1 MVIMRCST
9 LLAVTLISL
18 YMLQVTGQEPQFP
31 GEDNINPDAG
41 YSYSDGYDD
50 YDDDYDDQYSDD
62 QDDYKHQDDDYDE
75 SNYQY
80 TDDEYAHQDDYLDMN
95 GSDAGPQPVFTT
107 DTTRELVD
115 LGNTARITCGLTNLG
130 DRVIFWKKEQDEGEP
145 KIISMD
151 DNTFNDERIHVE
163 VGEGT
168 STLTISLVQHED
180 TGVYLCEV
188 STTPPLIQE
197 HIIEIRSAATVQI
210 QQYQEEL
217 VLTEREP
224 LQLECK
230 GFGDPLPS
238 IYWYRENKLLPD
250 GLNRFD
256 GSRLVYRNVS
266 GKHSGTY
273 TCSGDNGFGRPG
285 TQSIHVTVLYA
296 PALIFNHQTVGNNVL
311 LTCVVEGYPE
321 VTVSWSKDNGPLP
334 ESAQA
339 SGEGGKHVLT
349 LPANSKDVMGV
360 YRCLAKNT
368 VGNAEAQIDLT
379 GVIEENI
386 EKESRGGAF
395 LRDTVKSV
403 DELFESESA
412 EPLEHNTATTN
423 MLHFFTH
430 AIILIHFVHI
440 FNI

>member
-1 MVIMRCST
+1 MRCST
-9 LLAVTLISL
+9 LLAVTLISIFI
-18 YMLQVTGQEPQFP
+18 LQITGQELQFRS
-31 GEDNINPDAG
+31 EDNINTDSS

-50 YDDDYDDQYSDD
+50 YDDQYFDSQDDYND
-62 QDDYKHQDDDYDE
+62 QDDEYDE

-80 TDDEYAHQDDYLDMN
+80 TDDEYANHDDYMDVN

-107 DTTRELVD
+107 DSTRELVD
-115 LGNTARITCGLTNLG
+115 LGNTARITCGLRNLG

-151 DNTFNDERIHVE
+151 DHTYNDDRIHVE

-168 STLTISLVQHED
+168 STLTISLVQNED

-230 GFGDPLPS
+230 GFGDPMPS

-256 GSRLVYRNVS
+256 GSRLVYNNVS

-273 TCSGDNGFGRPG
+273 TCSGDNGFGRPS

-321 VTVSWSKDNGPLP
+321 VTVSWSKDGGPLP

-360 YRCLAKNT
+360 YKCLAKNT

-386 EKESRGGAF
+386 ENGSKEDKKESDEF

-423 MLHFFTH
+423 ILHFFTH
-430 AIILIHFVHI
+430 AIIFIHFLQI